1 MKVTL
6 LAGGTGGTKLA
17 HGFTLLDPPVELTV
31 IANVGDDFELHGLH
45 VSPDVDALLYTL
57 GGLIDADRGWGI
69 RGDTMT
75 AHAMLE
81 RYGEPGWFA
90 VGDADLATHVERTRR
105 LRSWRVV
112 DRCDGRHGDGPRH
125 RRPDPAGHRRP
136 VPDDARDR

>member
-17 HGFTLLDPPVELTV
+17 HGFTLLDPPVDLTV

-57 GGLIDADRGWGI
+57 GGLIDTDRGWGI

-81 RYGEPGWFA
+81 RYGEPG
-90 VGDADLATHVERTRR
+90 
-105 LRSWRVV
+105 
-112 DRCDGRHGDGPRH
+112 
-125 RRPDPAGHRRP
+125 
-136 VPDDARDR
+136 